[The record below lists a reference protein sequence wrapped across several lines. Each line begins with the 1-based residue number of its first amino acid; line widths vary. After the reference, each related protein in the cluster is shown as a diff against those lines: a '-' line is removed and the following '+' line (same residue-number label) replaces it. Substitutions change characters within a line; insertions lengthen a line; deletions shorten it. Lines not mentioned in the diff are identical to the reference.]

1 MKQLFN
7 SFSTFFIHHFLKPK
21 FSSFGKHVMI
31 LNPQHLK
38 IFGENISI
46 GDYATLICSSDKK
59 IDIST
64 WQTDKLNGSI
74 SLGNYIL
81 ISPGTSIR
89 SAESIDIGDSTMI
102 ASDVVITD
110 SDWHGIY
117 DRTDYVATPK
127 PVKIH
132 KNVWIGERSIIL
144 KGTQIGENSIIGAG
158 SVVHGDIP
166 PNSIYAGN
174 PAKEVKKLDEGSFV
188 TREELFN
195 DASTYLQDLNIIE
208 ENMLGNNSFFGW
220 IKSMFWPKK

>member
-1 MKQLFN
+1 
-7 SFSTFFIHHFLKPK
+7 
-21 FSSFGKHVMI
+21 MI

-89 SAESIDIGDSTMI
+89 SAKSIDIGDSTMI
-102 ASDVVITD
+102 ASNVVITD

-166 PNSIYAGN
+166 PNSVYAGN

-195 DASTYLQDLNIIE
+195 DSSTYLQDLNIIE

>member
-1 MKQLFN
+1 
-7 SFSTFFIHHFLKPK
+7 
-21 FSSFGKHVMI
+21 MI

-46 GDYATLICSSDKK
+46 GEYATLICSSDKK

-195 DASTYLQDLNIIE
+195 DSSTYLQDLNIIE

>member
-1 MKQLFN
+1 
-7 SFSTFFIHHFLKPK
+7 
-21 FSSFGKHVMI
+21 MI

-46 GDYATLICSSDKK
+46 GDYATLICSSNKK

-64 WQTDKLNGSI
+64 WQTDKLNGNI
-74 SLGNYIL
+74 SLGKYIL
-81 ISPGTSIR
+81 ISPGASIR

-166 PNSIYAGN
+166 PNSVYAGN

-195 DASTYLQDLNIIE
+195 DSSTYLQDLSIIE
-208 ENMLGNNSFFGW
+208 ENMLENNSFFGW
-220 IKSMFWPKK
+220 VKSMFWPKK

>member
-7 SFSTFFIHHFLKPK
+7 SFSAFFIHHSLKPK

-46 GDYATLICSSDKK
+46 GDYATLICSSNKK

-89 SAESIDIGDSTMI
+89 SAERIDIGDSTMI

-166 PNSIYAGN
+166 PNSVYAGN

-195 DASTYLQDLNIIE
+195 DSSTYLQDLNIIE

-220 IKSMFWPKK
+220 VKSMFWPKK

>member
-1 MKQLFN
+1 
-7 SFSTFFIHHFLKPK
+7 
-21 FSSFGKHVMI
+21 MI

-59 IDIST
+59 VDIST

-166 PNSIYAGN
+166 PNSVYAGN

-195 DASTYLQDLNIIE
+195 DSSTYLQDLNIIE

>member
-1 MKQLFN
+1 
-7 SFSTFFIHHFLKPK
+7 
-21 FSSFGKHVMI
+21 MI

-144 KGTQIGENSIIGAG
+144 KGTQIGENSIIVAG

-166 PNSIYAGN
+166 PNSVYAGN

-195 DASTYLQDLNIIE
+195 DSSTYLQDLNIIE

>member
-1 MKQLFN
+1 
-7 SFSTFFIHHFLKPK
+7 
-21 FSSFGKHVMI
+21 MI

-166 PNSIYAGN
+166 PNSVYAGN

-195 DASTYLQDLNIIE
+195 DSSTYLQDLNIIE
-208 ENMLGNNSFFGW
+208 ENMLGNNSFFRW
-220 IKSMFWPKK
+220 IKSIFWPKK

>member
-1 MKQLFN
+1 
-7 SFSTFFIHHFLKPK
+7 
-21 FSSFGKHVMI
+21 MI

-132 KNVWIGERSIIL
+132 RNVWIGERSIIL

-166 PNSIYAGN
+166 PNSVYAGN

-195 DASTYLQDLNIIE
+195 DSSTYLQDLNIIE

>member
-1 MKQLFN
+1 
-7 SFSTFFIHHFLKPK
+7 
-21 FSSFGKHVMI
+21 MI

-46 GDYATLICSSDKK
+46 GNYATLICSSDKK

-110 SDWHGIY
+110 SDWHDIY

-166 PNSIYAGN
+166 PNSVYAGN

-195 DASTYLQDLNIIE
+195 DSSTYLQDLNIIE

>member
-1 MKQLFN
+1 
-7 SFSTFFIHHFLKPK
+7 
-21 FSSFGKHVMI
+21 MI

-89 SAESIDIGDSTMI
+89 SAERIDIGDSTMI

-117 DRTDYVATPK
+117 DRTDYVANPK

-166 PNSIYAGN
+166 PNSVYAGN

-195 DASTYLQDLNIIE
+195 DSSTYLQDLNIIE

-220 IKSMFWPKK
+220 LKSMFWPKK

>member
-1 MKQLFN
+1 
-7 SFSTFFIHHFLKPK
+7 
-21 FSSFGKHVMI
+21 MI

-38 IFGENISI
+38 MFGENISI

-81 ISPGTSIR
+81 ISPGISIR

-166 PNSIYAGN
+166 PNSVYAGN

-195 DASTYLQDLNIIE
+195 DSSTYLQDLNIIE
-208 ENMLGNNSFFGW
+208 ENMLENNSFFGW

>member
-1 MKQLFN
+1 
-7 SFSTFFIHHFLKPK
+7 
-21 FSSFGKHVMI
+21 MI

-46 GDYATLICSSDKK
+46 GDYATLICSSNKK

-166 PNSIYAGN
+166 PNSVYAGN

-195 DASTYLQDLNIIE
+195 DSSTYLQDLNIIE

>member
-1 MKQLFN
+1 
-7 SFSTFFIHHFLKPK
+7 
-21 FSSFGKHVMI
+21 MI

-110 SDWHGIY
+110 SDWHGLY

-166 PNSIYAGN
+166 PNSVYAGN

-195 DASTYLQDLNIIE
+195 DSSTYLQDLNIIE

>member
-1 MKQLFN
+1 
-7 SFSTFFIHHFLKPK
+7 
-21 FSSFGKHVMI
+21 MI

-74 SLGNYIL
+74 SLGSYIL

-166 PNSIYAGN
+166 PNSVYAGN

-195 DASTYLQDLNIIE
+195 DSSTYLQDLNIIE

>member
-1 MKQLFN
+1 
-7 SFSTFFIHHFLKPK
+7 
-21 FSSFGKHVMI
+21 MI

-110 SDWHGIY
+110 SDWHGMY

-166 PNSIYAGN
+166 PNSVYAGN

-195 DASTYLQDLNIIE
+195 DSSTYLQDLNIIE

>member
-1 MKQLFN
+1 
-7 SFSTFFIHHFLKPK
+7 
-21 FSSFGKHVMI
+21 MI

-166 PNSIYAGN
+166 PNSVYAGN

-188 TREELFN
+188 TREKLFN
-195 DASTYLQDLNIIE
+195 DSSTYLQDLNIIE

-220 IKSMFWPKK
+220 LKSMFWPKK

>member
-1 MKQLFN
+1 
-7 SFSTFFIHHFLKPK
+7 
-21 FSSFGKHVMI
+21 MI

-127 PVKIH
+127 SVKIH

-166 PNSIYAGN
+166 PNSVYAGN

-195 DASTYLQDLNIIE
+195 DSSTYLQDLNIIE

>member
-1 MKQLFN
+1 
-7 SFSTFFIHHFLKPK
+7 
-21 FSSFGKHVMI
+21 MI

-166 PNSIYAGN
+166 PNSVNAGN

-195 DASTYLQDLNIIE
+195 DSSTYLQDLNIIE

>member
-1 MKQLFN
+1 
-7 SFSTFFIHHFLKPK
+7 
-21 FSSFGKHVMI
+21 MI

-195 DASTYLQDLNIIE
+195 DSSTYLQDLNIIE

-220 IKSMFWPKK
+220 LKSMFWPKK

>member
-1 MKQLFN
+1 MCIRD
-7 SFSTFFIHHFLKPK
+7 S
-21 FSSFGKHVMI
+21 
-31 LNPQHLK
+31 LK

-110 SDWHGIY
+110 SD
-117 DRTDYVATPK
+117 
-127 PVKIH
+127 
-132 KNVWIGERSIIL
+132 
-144 KGTQIGENSIIGAG
+144 
-158 SVVHGDIP
+158 
-166 PNSIYAGN
+166 
-174 PAKEVKKLDEGSFV
+174 
-188 TREELFN
+188 
-195 DASTYLQDLNIIE
+195 
-208 ENMLGNNSFFGW
+208 
-220 IKSMFWPKK
+220 

>member
-1 MKQLFN
+1 
-7 SFSTFFIHHFLKPK
+7 
-21 FSSFGKHVMI
+21 MI

-89 SAESIDIGDSTMI
+89 SAERIDIGDSTMI

-188 TREELFN
+188 TREELFR
-195 DASTYLQDLNIIE
+195 DSSTYLQDLNIIE
-208 ENMLGNNSFFGW
+208 ENMLGNNSFLGW

>member
-1 MKQLFN
+1 
-7 SFSTFFIHHFLKPK
+7 
-21 FSSFGKHVMI
+21 MI
-31 LNPQHLK
+31 LNPQNLK

-89 SAESIDIGDSTMI
+89 SAERIDIGDSTMI

-166 PNSIYAGN
+166 PNSVYAGN

-195 DASTYLQDLNIIE
+195 DSSTYLQDLSIIE
-208 ENMLGNNSFFGW
+208 ENMLENNSFFGW
-220 IKSMFWPKK
+220 VKSMFWPKK